1 MHGSKADDKKR
12 LDLQPAIGGALR
24 GRAGSRRLRGP
35 TGLGRGRSPAARA
48 AARGRRGAWRAGGS
62 WTPAS
67 PARRPRARPTAPFR
81 RTAWGGGEDEAD
93 MAAAG
98 WLGPPV
104 SDRVVGLTTLLPP
117 AAFSAARRGFA
128 SHIRPPLL
136 LVSSIAARARSLTAT
151 EASGRE
157 AARGTWDIDAR
168 NPIRR
173 RRGAGQRWGGGGGVR
188 RRRQP
193 ATRARGLVE
202 AQKPSILIRRLPA
215 GPRLPFRSGPNLF
228 FVGPPIE

>member
-1 MHGSKADDKKR
+1 MEAKQMIKKGWTFSQPLVER
-12 LDLQPAIGGALR
+12 CAVEPDLDGCAVPRAWAGEDLR
-24 GRAGSRRLRGP
+24 R
-35 TGLGRGRSPAARA
+35 
-48 AARGRRGAWRAGGS
+48 RGRRREGDGARGAQEAPGRQPRQRGVHERVPLRHSVEQLEGAEKTRQIDDKGAGV
-62 WTPAS
+62 
-67 PARRPRARPTAPFR
+67 
-81 RTAWGGGEDEAD
+81 
-93 MAAAG
+93 AAAG

-136 LVSSIAARARSLTAT
+136 LVSSIAARARSLTTT

-173 RRGAGQRWGGGGGVR
+173 RRGAGQR
-188 RRRQP
+188 
-193 ATRARGLVE
+193 
-202 AQKPSILIRRLPA
+202 
-215 GPRLPFRSGPNLF
+215 
-228 FVGPPIE
+228 

>member
-1 MHGSKADDKKR
+1 MANCRMRAEAHVIIPGEKNQFLVHFLFLATPLTTFSQPLVERCAVEPD
-12 LDLQPAIGGALR
+12 LDGCAVPRAWAGEGLR
-24 GRAGSRRLRGP
+24 R
-35 TGLGRGRSPAARA
+35 
-48 AARGRRGAWRAGGS
+48 RGRRREGDGARGAQEAPGRQPRQRGVHERVPLRHSVEQLEGAEKTRQIDDKGAGV
-62 WTPAS
+62 
-67 PARRPRARPTAPFR
+67 
-81 RTAWGGGEDEAD
+81 
-93 MAAAG
+93 AAAG

-173 RRGAGQRWGGGGGVR
+173 RRGAGQR
-188 RRRQP
+188 
-193 ATRARGLVE
+193 
-202 AQKPSILIRRLPA
+202 
-215 GPRLPFRSGPNLF
+215 
-228 FVGPPIE
+228 